1 MDGGDWHELRDI
13 LIKLVVTA
21 ASSVIVWVTF
31 PLFDGGTSLALAV
44 LPLIVSYLQSLLD
57 YTDGSCTP
65 EWAVGEWLAILH
77 SRVVA
82 AVTFSL
88 VSSFAAV
95 AIALQNPVLTG
106 WPLLKLLLFT
116 CCSLGGIFDCCFKA
130 ILASMIWEHI
140 HPTRFMPPGYA
151 DHITPML
158 RRIRGYARE
167 KKS

>member
-1 MDGGDWHELRDI
+1 MDRGDWCELREI

-21 ASSVIVWVTF
+21 ASSVIVWVTL

-57 YTDGSCTP
+57 YTDGSCAP
-65 EWAVGEWLAILH
+65 EWAVGEWLTALH

-88 VSSFAAV
+88 VASFATV

-106 WPLLKLLLFT
+106 WPLLKLLLFA
-116 CCSLGGIFDCCFKA
+116 CCSLGGILDCRFKT
-130 ILASMIWEHI
+130 ILASMIWGRL

-158 RRIRGYARE
+158 RRVRGYARE